1 MKVNILIGAM
11 SLGMHYEDWCM
22 TMDEKEAI
30 KIKKYSWK
38 AAALYVGTLVFGF
51 IVGALYVRILLPCG

>member
-1 MKVNILIGAM
+1 
-11 SLGMHYEDWCM
+11 M
-22 TMDEKEAI
+22 TMDENEA
-30 KIKKYSWK
+30 IKKYSWK